1 MEKPVMPNPET
12 MTEAEFDKWLED
24 EYIWEAEQIE
34 KTLFPDG
41 IPEDTSTP
49 EEKEA
54 VAEIRCHSQ
63 RKGNLARRLIF
74 KTCRNAG
81 LFLFRKIQHIN
92 SKAKQNRGFPG
103 C

>member
-1 MEKPVMPNPET
+1 
-12 MTEAEFDKWLED
+12 MTEAEFDRWLKGILKGTRTD
-24 EYIWEAEQIE
+24 RKNA
-34 KTLFPDG
+34 FPG
-41 IPEDTSTP
+41 WDTRGHKHTRGEGSR
-49 EEKEA
+49 

-81 LFLFRKIQHIN
+81 LFLFGKIQHIN
-92 SKAKQNRGFPG
+92 SKAKQSRGFLG

>member
-1 MEKPVMPNPET
+1 M
-12 MTEAEFDKWLED
+12 
-24 EYIWEAEQIE
+24 
-34 KTLFPDG
+34 
-41 IPEDTSTP
+41 
-49 EEKEA
+49 
-54 VAEIRCHSQ
+54 AEIRCHSQ

-103 C
+103 CYGASPDPSESPIKFRVSLNGMGLLFRGSEPQKCTTILGDDKR